1 MIKPWHQHHIAIY
14 GISYLVPFLLRVLYL
29 VHILFSKSLA
39 FFVYR
44 LPALIPDEFEQD
56 YCKRSPRRSEPGAPF
71 LHCKWKCHSSSNWQG
86 PQMKVNLI
94 NPLLGTAIC
103 ALQQRSTELWPSWP
117 RLSIL
122 KQDNCKFQ
130 TITCHCFDIPEVCMS
145 SQHHSHG
152 IFLLLPLIKFFV
164 TAKV

>member
-1 MIKPWHQHHIAIY
+1 M
-14 GISYLVPFLLRVLYL
+14 YLVPFLLRVLYL
-29 VHILFSKSLA
+29 VHILFSKPLA

-56 YCKRSPRRSEPGAPF
+56 YCKRSPRRSEPGALFCTANGNVTLPVIG
-71 LHCKWKCHSSSNWQG
+71 KANESE
-86 PQMKVNLI
+86 PD

-117 RLSIL
+117 RLPIL

-130 TITCHCFDIPEVCMS
+130 TITRHCFDIPEVCMS